1 MAAGK
6 FQKRNAERKG
16 IRKEYELEQ
25 KLIKK
30 IVNEIQVSG
39 GGSIE

>member
-1 MAAGK
+1 MPRK

-25 KLIKK
+25 KLIKE
-30 IVNEIQVSG
+30 IVGEIQVSG
-39 GGSIE
+39 GGAIE

>member
-1 MAAGK
+1 MPGK

-25 KLIKK
+25 KLIKE
-30 IVNEIQVSG
+30 IVGEIQVSG
-39 GGSIE
+39 GGAIE

>member
-1 MAAGK
+1 MKGK

-16 IRKEYELEQ
+16 VRKEYELEQ
-25 KLIKK
+25 KLIKE
-30 IVNEIQVSG
+30 IVGEIQVRG

>member
-1 MAAGK
+1 MAGK
-6 FQKRNAERKG
+6 IQKRNAERKG

>member
-1 MAAGK
+1 MKGK

-25 KLIKK
+25 KLIKG
-30 IVNEIQVSG
+30 IVDEIQVSG
-39 GGSIE
+39 GGSID